1 MVPKELA
8 NKYFDMYIEFA
19 EKERD
24 FILGLYDNGLSEDEI
39 FPEYEKRY
47 WNQSR
52 VGAQP
57 IEAFR
62 ENAGHTIRCIIN
74 SYRK

>member
-1 MVPKELA
+1 MVPEELA
-8 NKYFDMYIEFA
+8 SRYFDMYIEFA